1 MTTHLRFNLTGKP
14 ETAILVLLFLVP
26 ACLAA
31 GAFAQ
36 SLALPASQ
44 SACGAT
50 FAGSWQTQRSSD
62 DLWTITVR
70 GGTAEG
76 LYAPTGMLRRMLRG
90 KISGNL
96 FEGEWNEIQGNQG
109 GIFVANL
116 VPPEHRIQVT
126 FYSRGAQVDT
136 MAWFCELPVGSVGTA
151 SQTSTLPPT
160 AKSIRDDQD
169 LDDFKTFDSLAP
181 AEQVIVLSKR
191 GPRFPVE
198 YDASDLS
205 MRVLIKGGWPV
216 VVDYGLQA
224 DAFAS
229 LSIGVDGFKLIGRK
243 LRPEDRSQ
251 LNIRLP
257 DEFGPDFRVAKL
269 HIHAVTNDGR
279 PAEFHLFGFAMGQK
293 GVQALRRVNQPESA
307 VQLAMNSAPEG
318 IESDYE
324 PLALFNPVPQSGT
337 MLEIKVSL
345 PATLRA
351 KQHPE
356 NHIEFGYLSREDFSE
371 GRWEWWR
378 VVGLHWKKVWQH
390 GTDGPISSNQPKSM
404 QWNGIIT
411 SMKLVSTGAH
421 GLHLAAWQKSS
432 SERDWVVARTQSLLT
447 VIE

>member
-1 MTTHLRFNLTGKP
+1 MTTPLRFNLTGKP
-14 ETAILVLLFLVP
+14 EATILILLLLVIS
-26 ACLAA
+26 CLAA
-31 GAFAQ
+31 GALAQ
-36 SLALPASQ
+36 SPALPASQ
-44 SACGAT
+44 NACGAT
-50 FAGSWQTQRSSD
+50 FAGSWQTQQNSN
-62 DLWTITVR
+62 DLWTITVK

-76 LYAPTGMLRRMLRG
+76 IYSPVGVQRRILRG
-90 KISGNL
+90 KITGNL
-96 FEGEWNEIQGNQG
+96 FAGEWNEIQGPQSGN
-109 GIFVANL
+109 FVANL

-126 FYSRGAQVDT
+126 FYSKGDQVDT
-136 MAWFCELPVGSVGTA
+136 MAWFCELPGGPVGTA
-151 SQTSTLPPT
+151 SPTPTPQPT
-160 AKSIRDDQD
+160 ANSIRDDQD
-169 LDDFKTFDSLAP
+169 RDDFKTFDSLAP
-181 AEQVIVLSKR
+181 VEQVIVLTKR

-205 MRVLIKGGWPV
+205 MRVLVKGGWPV
-216 VVDYGLQA
+216 VVDYGLQT
-224 DAFAS
+224 DAFAT
-229 LSIGVDGFKLIGRK
+229 LSIGVEGFKLIGLK
-243 LRPEDRSQ
+243 LRPEDRSR
-251 LNIRLP
+251 LNIMLP
-257 DEFGPDFRVAKL
+257 VEFGTDFRVAKL

-307 VQLAMNSAPEG
+307 VQLAINSAPEG

-324 PLALFNPVPQSGT
+324 PLALFDPVPQSGT

-356 NHIEFGYLSREDFSE
+356 NHIEFGYVSREDFSE

-390 GTDGPISSNQPKSM
+390 GTNGPISSNQPKSM

-432 SERDWVVARTQSLLT
+432 GERDWVVARTQSLLT

>member
-1 MTTHLRFNLTGKP
+1 MTTPLRFNLTRKP
-14 ETAILVLLFLVP
+14 EATILILLFLTLG
-26 ACLAA
+26 CLAA
-31 GAFAQ
+31 
-36 SLALPASQ
+36 ASQ
-44 SACGAT
+44 GPPSRAAASQNACGAT
-50 FAGSWQTQRSSD
+50 FAGSWQTQRSTD
-62 DLWTITVR
+62 DLWTITVK

-76 LYAPTGMLRRMLRG
+76 LYVPVGMLRRMLRG
-90 KISGNL
+90 TISGNL
-96 FEGEWNEIQGNQG
+96 FQGEWNEIQGKQG
-109 GIFVANL
+109 GTFVANL

-126 FYSRGAQVDT
+126 FYSKGTQVDT
-136 MAWFCELPVGSVGTA
+136 MAWFCELPVGSVGT
-151 SQTSTLPPT
+151 SSPTPTPPPT

-181 AEQVIVLSKR
+181 AEQVIVLTKR

-224 DAFAS
+224 DGFAT

-243 LRPEDRSQ
+243 LRPEERSQ
-251 LNIRLP
+251 IKIMLP
-257 DEFGPDFRVAKL
+257 DEFGTDFRVAKL
-269 HIHAVTNDGR
+269 HIKAVTNDGR

-293 GVQALRRVNQPESA
+293 GVQALRRVNQPEST
-307 VQLAMNSAPEG
+307 VQLAMNSAPEW

-324 PLALFNPVPQSGT
+324 PLALFDPVPQAGT
-337 MLEIKVSL
+337 MLQIQVSL

-356 NHIEFGYLSREDFSE
+356 NHIEFGYVSREDFSE

-432 SERDWVVARTQSLLT
+432 GERDWVVARTQSLLT